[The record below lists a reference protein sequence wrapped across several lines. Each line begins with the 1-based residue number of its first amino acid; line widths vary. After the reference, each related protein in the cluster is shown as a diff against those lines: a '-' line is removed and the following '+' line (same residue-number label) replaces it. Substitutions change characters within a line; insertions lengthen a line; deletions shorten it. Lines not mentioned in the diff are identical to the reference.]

1 MNAFVGTGAL
11 VRLAL
16 RRDRVMLPAWIAGLV
31 FLAASSAAAAEGLF
45 PDVASRVRSATT
57 SNNTPALLA
66 LYGRVYDPTSLGGIS
81 MVKTGGIGAV
91 LIALLAIV
99 VVVRHT
105 RADEEAGRAEL
116 VGATVVGRYAPL
128 TAALAVATGTNV
140 VLGVFTA
147 FSLVGAGLPSAGSFA
162 FGVAWAGVG
171 IAFSAIAAVTA
182 QVVSTARAATSLGA
196 VVLGVVYVFRA
207 VGDTAGPGGPTW
219 MTWLSP
225 IGWGQQFRPFGGE
238 RWWVLVITVSFAVV
252 ITATAYALVQRRDI
266 GAGLLADRLG
276 PATGSRGLRS
286 PLALAWRLQRGSL
299 LGWTTAFAGLG
310 LLLGNIASN
319 VGSMLE
325 GTAKEL
331 ITKLGGQQQLSD
343 AFLSIEMGV
352 MGLVV
357 SAYGI
362 QAALRLRSE
371 ESGQRAEPLLAASV
385 SRVSWA
391 SSHLA
396 IALGGATLILVA
408 AGATAGLSY
417 AAQTGDSAQFGRV
430 FGSAVVQLPAVW
442 VIVGIVVLAFGAAPR
457 LIAAGWVALALSLL
471 LGQLGSTLN
480 LPQWAMDLSPF
491 THTPKFPAADIDP
504 TPLVWLTVVAAALIA
519 AGLAAFR
526 RRDITS

>member
-1 MNAFVGTGAL
+1 MNAYVGTGAL

-16 RRDRVMLPAWIAGLV
+16 RRDRIMLPSWIAGLV

-45 PDVASRVRSATT
+45 PTVRARVQSAEV

-81 MVKTGGIGAV
+81 MIKTGSIGAV
-91 LIALLAIV
+91 LIALLSIII
-99 VVVRHT
+99 VVRHT

-116 VGATVVGRYAPL
+116 VGATVVGRRAPL
-128 TAALAVATGTNV
+128 TAALAVAFGATV

-147 FSLVGAGLPSAGSFA
+147 FGLVAAGLPAAGSCA
-162 FGVAWAGVG
+162 FGAAWAGVG
-171 IAFSAIAAVTA
+171 IAFAAITAVTA
-182 QVVSTARAATSLGA
+182 QFVSTARTATAAGA

-207 VGDTAGPGGPTW
+207 VGDTAGPGGPSW

-225 IGWGQQFRPFGGE
+225 IGWSQQFRPFAGE
-238 RWWVLVITVSFAVV
+238 RWWVLLITLGFAVV
-252 ITATAYALVQRRDI
+252 VTAGAYALVERRDI
-266 GAGLLADRLG
+266 GAGLLPDRLG
-276 PATGSRGLRS
+276 PATGAPGLRS

-299 LGWTTAFAGLG
+299 LGWTAAFAGLG

-325 GTAKEL
+325 GTAKEM
-331 ITKLGGQQQLSD
+331 ITKLGGQQELSD
-343 AFLSIEMGV
+343 AFLSVEMGV

-371 ESGQRAEPLLAASV
+371 ETGQRAEPLLAASV

-396 IALGGATLILVA
+396 VAIGGATVITA
-408 AGATAGLSY
+408 AVGATAGLSY

-442 VIVGIVVLAFGAAPR
+442 VIIGIVVLAFGAVPR
-457 LIAAGWVALALSLL
+457 LVAVGWVALALSLL

-480 LPQWAMDLSPF
+480 LPRWAMDLSPF
-491 THTPKFPAADIDP
+491 THAPKFPAADIDP
-504 TPLVWLTVVAAALIA
+504 VPLVWLTAIAACLIA
-519 AGLAAFR
+519 AGLVAFR